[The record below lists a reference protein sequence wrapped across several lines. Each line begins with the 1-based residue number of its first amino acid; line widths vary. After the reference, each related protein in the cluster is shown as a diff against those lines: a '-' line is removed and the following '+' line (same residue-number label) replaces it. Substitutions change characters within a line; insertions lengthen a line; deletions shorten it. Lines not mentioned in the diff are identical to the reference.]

1 MTYIEHHQLLGKTIS
16 LIEKYFKDKKD
27 KGGNDYL
34 NHLYSVYDAIENK
47 MNTEYVD
54 LNSSLGTFYRKATI
68 VALLHD
74 IFEDTNCTEDELKE
88 IGCDDEIINAIKA
101 LTRKKEE
108 QYYFDFIKRV
118 SKNDIAKLVK
128 IYDLENNMDIRRLQT
143 FGDYEMNRLKKYF
156 YCWKYLKGEILST
169 QCNNIIHPDRK
180 FR

>member
-1 MTYIEHHQLLGKTIS
+1 MTQIEYRQLLGKTIS

-34 NHLYSVYDAIENK
+34 NHLYSVYDAVEIE
-47 MNTEYVD
+47 MCRECVD
-54 LNSSLGTFYRKATI
+54 MNSSLANFYKKATI

-74 IFEDTNCTEDELKE
+74 TFEDTDCTEDELRE

-108 QYYFDFIKRV
+108 QYYFDFIERV

-128 IYDLENNMDIRRLQT
+128 IYDIENNMDIKRLQK
-143 FGDYEMNRLKKYF
+143 FDDYDMNRLKKYF